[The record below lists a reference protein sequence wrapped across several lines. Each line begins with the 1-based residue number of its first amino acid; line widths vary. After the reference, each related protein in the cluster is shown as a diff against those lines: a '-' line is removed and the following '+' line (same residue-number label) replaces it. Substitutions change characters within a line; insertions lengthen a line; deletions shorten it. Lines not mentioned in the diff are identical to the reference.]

1 VDARIVAATH
11 RNLEQRIGNGT
22 FREDLFYRLNVFPI
36 VVPPL
41 RERVED
47 IPLLVWRFVDEFA
60 QAFGKPI
67 GEIPK
72 ENMLALQRYAWPG
85 NVRELRNLVERAMI
99 GATSGRLT
107 IGVPAATAST
117 AKLST
122 NLADVER
129 EHIRTVLELCG
140 WRIRGS
146 GGAAD
151 RLALR
156 PTTLETRMA
165 KLGLIRP
172 KS

>member
-1 VDARIVAATH
+1 
-11 RNLEQRIGNGT
+11 
-22 FREDLFYRLNVFPI
+22 
-36 VVPPL
+36 
-41 RERVED
+41 
-47 IPLLVWRFVDEFA
+47 
-60 QAFGKPI
+60 
-67 GEIPK
+67 
-72 ENMLALQRYAWPG
+72 
-85 NVRELRNLVERAMI
+85 MI
-99 GATSGRLT
+99 GATTGRLT
-107 IGVPAATAST
+107 IAVPATTASA

-165 KLGLIRP
+165 KLGLTRP